1 MTTADPLSR
10 PQTFNVDPD
19 TPPEPPPA
27 QDEPADASDLPGPSH
42 RTERWLIWCLGL
54 TVALAIVAD
63 FAITV
68 TAAISAPS
76 LSGVLTAVLYAVVLA
91 LVAVLV
97 GREFASLARLARL
110 DQLRRSAMALRTAR
124 TDSDG
129 LQEALLAHFAR
140 RRETAW
146 AVQEARS
153 KIAEIPDAA
162 DRLAVMERTVLTE
175 LDEKALNLIAVQA
188 RGAAVFT
195 AISPYAAID
204 MAVIAWRLAAVSGGI
219 MRIYGGRPG
228 MAGTMR
234 LMRKSLLAIAATGA
248 IEQGGDMVASALGG
262 DASAKLSRGLG
273 QGLVSGLFVVRI
285 GLAAMALCRPIPF
298 ADDATPSASSVMRR
312 TLRPLAEKDAVSTR
326 S

>member
-1 MTTADPLSR
+1 MTTADPLDR
-10 PQTFNVDPD
+10 PQTFDVDPD

-27 QDEPADASDLPGPSH
+27 TEQPAEGADLPSVSH

-54 TVALAIVAD
+54 TIGLAIVVD
-63 FAITV
+63 FAITA
-68 TAAISAPS
+68 TAAISAPTV
-76 LSGVLTAVLYAVVLA
+76 SGILTAVLYAVVLA
-91 LVAVLV
+91 LAGVLI

-110 DQLRRSAMALRTAR
+110 DHLRRGAALLRAAR

-129 LQEALLAHFAR
+129 LLDALVAHFAR

-146 AVQEARS
+146 SVQEARG
-153 KIAEIPDAA
+153 KIAEVPDAA
-162 DRLAVMERTVLTE
+162 DRLAVLERTVLTD
-175 LDEKALNLIAVQA
+175 LDEKALNLIATQA

-195 AISPYAAID
+195 AISPYATID
-204 MAVIAWRLAAVSGGI
+204 MAVIAWRLATVSGGI

-228 MAGTMR
+228 LAGTMR
-234 LMRKSLLAIAATGA
+234 LTRKSVLAIAATGA

-298 ADDATPSASSVMRR
+298 TEDASPTASSVLRR
-312 TLRPLAEKDAVSTR
+312 TLRPLADR
-326 S
+326 QNR